1 MPATIKPENRFT
13 IPQILLIATIFL
25 LLNNCVFAQ
34 QQKKWITFK
43 NDTGAF
49 TVQLPVE
56 PSAIDKELPNSID
69 KNGPPFR
76 LKLYLS
82 VDTDKMINYIIRY
95 NNYPTGTFLADKKLF
110 FKGAIK
116 ELATKGE
123 IIGEP
128 VIITKD
134 GYEGREVK
142 VVLAEHYNC
151 IAQFFVRGNRTYFLL
166 EQNVNK
172 DQQLAPNSGF
182 FSSFTFIPYLM
193 PRLNEIESENGDY
206 RISSPSLPRIKKDTA
221 NDYYDYLQNSV
232 NYFATSPTSGGV
244 YTMENAKISKYYRT
258 DSIEKL
264 YASITDK
271 VVGYKD
277 SLTKTDTV
285 TINGKKGRE
294 ILMTSRYTNEQKRA
308 RILIDGDDVFIMS
321 GHLAPEELFN
331 ETSNS
336 YFSSLI
342 INSKSKGD
350 LFSSKAATIITDLQ
364 SKDTTTFKKAI
375 GALAYY
381 KFTKDELPFIY
392 TAIKQNYPDD
402 TSITGTR
409 CKMIEILRTVHD
421 ESTIKQLLAI
431 YPDIQGKDE
440 LRARILNVI
449 PAIDKQ
455 TGYDIYL
462 KLLLSQQSP
471 KPNSTYY
478 LFYPLTDSLEYTA
491 NHFQQILTLI
501 NVPNYKDRVLNIA
514 SDLANAKN
522 PAYDKLLK
530 SNFTILTKDCY
541 KDLDAFLTSKD
552 TSKYEW
558 STNIF
563 YYLNIMGHIKDEP
576 LTDQF
581 TSYYITK
588 NPKGT
593 NFSGAVVTR
602 INNHLYINPLT
613 INKLMDTID
622 NRYDVME
629 ALYNQKEF
637 DKIPAKYK
645 KQDEFGRLDLYQY
658 ITADEDEGV
667 PAKLTLL
674 GSVFN
679 NNSVY
684 YAYTFLLPEREDK
697 ITYIGIAGPFKPGST
712 SLDFE
717 KYNAYTS
724 YDEKKENWQQQAKEL
739 IPKLIEQYAHK

>member
-1 MPATIKPENRFT
+1 LF
-13 IPQILLIATIFL
+13 
-25 LLNNCVFAQ
+25 NNGIFAQ
-34 QQKKWITFK
+34 QQKSLHNLLLKTNGNGINGFKVSKKEETWITFK

-49 TVQLPVE
+49 TVNVPAE
-56 PSAIDKELPNSID
+56 PSIIEKELPNTID

-82 VDTDKMINYIIRY
+82 IDSEKMINYIIRY
-95 NNYPTGTFLADKKLF
+95 NNYPTGTFLSDKKLF
-110 FKGAIK
+110 FQGAIK
-116 ELATKGE
+116 ELATKGK

-128 VIITKD
+128 ITITKD
-134 GYEGREVK
+134 GYEGRQVN
-142 VVLAEHYNC
+142 VIVAEHYNC

-172 DQQLAPNSGF
+172 DQPLVPNSEF
-182 FSSFTFIPYLM
+182 FSSFTFIPYLV

-206 RISSPSLPRIKKDTA
+206 KISCPSLPRIKKDTA

-258 DSIEKL
+258 DSLEKL
-264 YASITDK
+264 YDNITEK

-277 SLTKTDTV
+277 SLIKTDTV

-294 ILMTSRYTNEQKRA
+294 IRMTSRYTNEQKRA
-308 RILIDGDDVFIMS
+308 RVLIDGDNVFIMS

-342 INSKSKGD
+342 SNSKNKAD
-350 LFSSKAATIITDLQ
+350 LFSSKAEKITTDLQ
-364 SKDTTTFKKAI
+364 SKDTTTYKKAL

-392 TAIKQNYPDD
+392 SALKQNYPDD
-402 TSITGTR
+402 TSTTGTR
-409 CKMIEILRTVHD
+409 CKMINILRNVHD
-421 ESTIKQLLAI
+421 SSTIKQLLTI
-431 YPDIQGKDE
+431 YQDVQGKDE
-440 LRARILNVI
+440 LSAKILNSI
-449 PAIDKQ
+449 PVIDKQ

-462 KLLLSQQSP
+462 KLLLTQQVI
-471 KPNSTYY
+471 KPNDTYY
-478 LFYPLTDSLEYTA
+478 LFQPLTDSLEYA
-491 NHFQQILTLI
+491 AIHFQQILTLI
-501 NVPNYKDRVLNIA
+501 NVPNYHDRILNIA

-522 PAYDKLLK
+522 PAYDKLLEN
-530 SNFTILTKDCY
+530 NFLTLTKDCY

-558 STNIF
+558 GTNIF
-563 YYLNIMGHIKDEP
+563 YYLNIMGHVKNEP
-576 LTDQF
+576 LTDKF
-581 TSYYITK
+581 TNYYITK

-593 NFSGAVVTR
+593 NFSNAVVAR
-602 INNHLYINPLT
+602 INNHLYINPL
-613 INKLMDTID
+613 IVNRLMDSID

-629 ALYNQKEF
+629 ALYDQKEF

-645 KQDEFGRLDLYQY
+645 KQDEFGRLNLYQY
-658 ITADEDEGV
+658 ITADDDEGV
-667 PAKLTLL
+667 PQKLTLL
-674 GSVFN
+674 GSVFYN
-679 NNSVY
+679 QSVY
-684 YAYTFLLPEREDK
+684 YAYKFVLPERDDH
-697 ITYIGIAGPFKPGST
+697 ITYIGIAGPFKPGSS
-712 SLDFE
+712 SLDFK

-724 YDEKKENWQQQAKEL
+724 YDEKTENWQQQTKEL
-739 IPKLIEQYAHK
+739 IPKLIEQYANK